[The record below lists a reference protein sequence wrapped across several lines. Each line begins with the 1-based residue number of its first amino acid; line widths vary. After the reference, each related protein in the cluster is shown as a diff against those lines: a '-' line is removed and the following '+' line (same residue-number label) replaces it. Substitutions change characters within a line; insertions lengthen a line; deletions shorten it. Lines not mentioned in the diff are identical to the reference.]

1 MGKNLKMMVLK
12 NMILKG
18 NSLKLFL
25 ILLTKKKDLYESPT
39 SFNQLN
45 KRSKKYQSKFIQ
57 LSDQVFLIQ
66 FSKAR

>member
-18 NSLKLFL
+18 NSLKLSL
-25 ILLTKKKDLYESPT
+25 ILLTKIKDLYENPT

-45 KRSKKYQSKFIQ
+45 KRSEKY
-57 LSDQVFLIQ
+57 
-66 FSKAR
+66 